1 MEAKNQKEK
10 FPKETAGRRMVKN
23 VPVCYPEDEISDIKK
38 ILLERAGEF
47 ETLNYIYVVDQEK
60 RLRGVFSIKEI
71 FQRPGETKIE
81 DLMER
86 RIIKVGPYTD
96 QERVVILALKNNLK
110 AIPIINKEGHFL
122 GVVPSDI
129 ILEILHSEHVEDF
142 LRSVGIRKNG
152 YFPEMLIKTPI
163 GILAKR
169 RLPWLFLG
177 LLGGIFAAQIVNFFE
192 TSLEHHLIL
201 AAFIPLIVYMADAV
215 GAQSQTLFIRSLA
228 IDQGINLKKYL
239 IKEIKTSFL
248 MALILGILL
257 SLIALIWLT
266 SPLFGLILGISL
278 FLTVIFSSLI
288 AILIPWLLNNLK
300 KDPALSSGPFATIIR
315 DILSLVIYFSVA
327 TILLK
332 IF

>member
-1 MEAKNQKEK
+1 MKTKNQKEK
-10 FPKETAGRRMVKN
+10 FPKESAGRRMVEN
-23 VPVCYPEDEISDIKK
+23 VPTCYPEEK
-38 ILLERAGEF
+38 ILDIRKKLLEKAKEF
-47 ETLNYIYVVDQEK
+47 ETLNYIYVVDKEK
-60 RLRGVFSIKEI
+60 KLVGVFSIKEV
-71 FQRPGETKIE
+71 FQRPEKTKVE

-110 AIPIINKEGHFL
+110 SIPVVNKEGYFF
-122 GVVPSDI
+122 GAVPSDT
-129 ILEILHSEHVEDF
+129 ILEILHSEHMEDF
-142 LRSVGIRKNG
+142 LRLAGIRKNG
-152 YFPEMLIKTPI
+152 YFPEMLIKTPA

-169 RLPWLFLG
+169 RLPWFFLG

-192 TSLEHHLIL
+192 TSLGHHLIL

-215 GAQSQTLFIRSLA
+215 GAQAQTLFIRSLA

-239 IKEIKTSFL
+239 VKEIKTSFL

-257 SLIALIWLT
+257 SLIALIWFT

-288 AILIPWLLNNLK
+288 DCYLN
-300 KDPALSSGPFATIIR
+300 P
-315 DILSLVIYFSVA
+315 LVV
-327 TILLK
+327 K
-332 IF
+332 